1 MSDLVHSLEWELR
14 NLRED
19 NAKLREALRRE
30 QEYHRERSYP
40 EPFKVGTI
48 LGRAGDL
55 SYALQ
60 ILHVWHNWP
69 NVDVEVSLPPA
80 FANTSK
86 AEDA

>member
-48 LGRAGDL
+48 LGRAGDF

-69 NVDVEVSLPPA
+69 TVDVEVALPLPSPPA
-80 FANTSK
+80 GGEGKS
-86 AEDA
+86 